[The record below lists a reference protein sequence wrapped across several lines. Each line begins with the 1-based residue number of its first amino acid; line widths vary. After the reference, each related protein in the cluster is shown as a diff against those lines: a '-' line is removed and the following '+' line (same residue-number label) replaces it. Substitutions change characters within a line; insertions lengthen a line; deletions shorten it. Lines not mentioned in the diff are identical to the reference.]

1 MMLLRVLPI
10 SFALILLST
19 TIGLGQITPQD
30 GEGTSQL
37 LAQNFRAFNPDQPRE
52 DPDLEDDE
60 SLEDLMKIEY
70 DKDAWSMG
78 TAIGLSLV
86 PGGGFGLLYTRKK
99 PQAVIPFLLSTVG
112 YGLGIAYMA
121 GAFDESQSSI
131 CTHAAAGRVAPIE
144 CTYADIPNDPTLP
157 PRTDNQTIDPRTCAD
172 PNNCANDPNA
182 KPYFQ
187 TGGNY
192 TRSTA
197 GRDYSGR
204 TTGLTILAATYVV
217 SSTLGAVWSGMSVRS
232 HNKQLRRD
240 IESTADRNNLRRPST
255 QTVEL
260 SPTLEVNSART
271 TFGVKLS
278 F

>member
-1 MMLLRVLPI
+1 MILLRVLPI
-10 SFALILLST
+10 SFVLLLMFT
-19 TIGLGQITPQD
+19 TNGLGQTTPQLGSD
-30 GEGTSQL
+30 NDQL
-37 LAQNFRAFNPDQPRE
+37 VAQNFRAFNPDGQQG

-60 SLEDLMKIEY
+60 SLEDLMNIEY
-70 DKDAWSMG
+70 DKDAWSMS
-78 TAIGLSLV
+78 TAVGLSLV
-86 PGGGFGLLYTRKK
+86 PGGGFGLLYARKK

-131 CTHAAAGRVAPIE
+131 CTHATAGRVASIE
-144 CTYADIPNDPTLP
+144 CAYAAIPNDPSQP
-157 PRTDNQTIDPRTCAD
+157 DRIDNANIDPRTCTD
-172 PNNCANDPNA
+172 PNNCTNDPNA

-204 TTGLTILAATYVV
+204 TAGLTILAATYLI
-217 SSTLGAVWSGMSVRS
+217 SSTLGAVWSGMSVNS

-240 IESTADRNNLRRPST
+240 IESTADRAKYRRKT
-255 QTVEL
+255 LQTVEWK
-260 SPTLEVNSART
+260 PVLEVNPSRT

>member
-1 MMLLRVLPI
+1 M
-10 SFALILLST
+10 
-19 TIGLGQITPQD
+19 
-30 GEGTSQL
+30 
-37 LAQNFRAFNPDQPRE
+37 N
-52 DPDLEDDE
+52 
-60 SLEDLMKIEY
+60 IEY
-70 DKDAWSMG
+70 EKDAWSLG

-86 PGGGFGLLYTRKK
+86 PGGGFGLIYTRKK
-99 PQAVIPFLLSTVG
+99 PQAVIPLLLSTVG

-131 CTHAAAGRVAPIE
+131 CTHVDDGRVSPVE
-144 CTYADIPNDPTLP
+144 CGYATIPNDPAQP
-157 PRTDNQTIDPRTCAD
+157 SRIDNANIDPRTCAD
-172 PNNCANDPNA
+172 PANCANDPNA

-217 SSTLGAVWSGMSVRS
+217 SSTLGAVWSAMSVRS

-240 IESTADRNNLRRPST
+240 IESTADNTNRSYRSN

-260 SPTLEVNSART
+260 VPVLEVNSSRSM
-271 TFGVKLS
+271 FGVKLS

>member
-1 MMLLRVLPI
+1 MMLLRVLPV
-10 SFALILLST
+10 SFVLILLSST
-19 TIGLGQITPQD
+19 SGLAQTTPQA
-30 GEGTSQL
+30 GEETNQL
-37 LAQNFRAFNPDQPRE
+37 LAQNFRAFNPDQARE

-86 PGGGFGLLYTRKK
+86 PGGGFGLLYARKK

-131 CTHAAAGRVAPIE
+131 CTHAIAGRVSPVE
-144 CTYADIPNDPTLP
+144 CTYADIPPDPEQP
-157 PRTDNQTIDPRTCAD
+157 NRVDNSNIDPRTCAD
-172 PNNCANDPNA
+172 QNNCSNDPNA
-182 KPYFQ
+182 KRYWQ
-187 TGGNY
+187 TSGDY

-197 GRDYSGR
+197 GRNYSGR

-240 IESTADRNNLRRPST
+240 IESTADRTNLRRPSAR
-255 QTVEL
+255 TVEF
-260 SPTLEVNSART
+260 SPTLEVNPART

>member
-1 MMLLRVLPI
+1 MLLRVLPV
-10 SFALILLST
+10 SFVLIFMFT
-19 TIGLGQITPQD
+19 TVCLAQTTQHSFGDNDQM
-30 GEGTSQL
+30 
-37 LAQNFRAFNPDQPRE
+37 LAQNFRAFNPDEGRG

-60 SLEDLMKIEY
+60 SLEDLMNIEY
-70 DKDAWSMG
+70 DKGAWSMG

-86 PGGGFGLLYTRKK
+86 PGGGFGLLYARKK
-99 PQAVIPFLLSTVG
+99 PQAVIPILLSTVG

-131 CTHAAAGRVAPIE
+131 CTHVNAGRVSPVE
-144 CTYADIPNDPTLP
+144 CGYATIPNDPTQP
-157 PRTDNQTIDPRTCAD
+157 ERIDNANIDPRTCAD
-172 PNNCANDPNA
+172 PTNCANDPNA

-204 TTGLTILAATYVV
+204 TAGLTILAATYVV
-217 SSTLGAVWSGMSVRS
+217 SSTLGAVWSAMSVRS

-240 IESTADRNNLRRPST
+240 IESTADNSNRRYRA
-255 QTVEL
+255 QQNVEVL
-260 SPTLEVNSART
+260 PVLEVNSARSM
-271 TFGVKLS
+271 FGVKLN